1 MTTTAAVQ
9 YVIRRNEVL
18 SLRDIARNLH
28 LNQAEVIES
37 LETDPAIVVEWF
49 GRDGN
54 GRVTGSSNPML
65 SWVEHSNLQ
74 DMPTYQWAAEN
85 GLLDRLSSQPQ
96 TPSSE
101 ESTIGDFDELDS
113 RSSLENLPFQ
123 QQITASAEQ
132 IAEFVQTTIAGAA
145 QRLVELVIPTGD
157 PGSDGEPPMQPEPS
171 NVEPNYTQQP
181 QLFTLRE
188 IQTAAVSLLQS
199 MLMNSRA
206 IPTDAVW
213 SRDLDDLFVWLS
225 RTTFGNSVWRLARFS
240 QQNLWVPIAVHPDL
254 QGTFSPSD
262 LVDLLTKSKHLLGAD
277 RWREE
282 RAALGLTENPQ
293 ELWAQATD
301 EVAVQPAPEAEE
313 EVAERVRGIG
323 HGVWLDTT
331 VLDPD
336 DLISLKQVIGAA
348 KEAGFSQ
355 YLVLKAIGGD
365 HCPNPP
371 HSTLWTVYYDSHRR
385 RWLQEEVL
393 QHLEQD
399 LAFLRSI
406 ARQREAAAS

>member
-1 MTTTAAVQ
+1 MTAAAAVQ
-9 YVIRRNEVL
+9 YVIRRNGVL

-145 QRLVELVIPTGD
+145 QRLVESVIPTGD

-181 QLFTLRE
+181 QLSTLRE

-199 MLMNSRA
+199 MLMNSGA

-213 SRDLDDLFVWLS
+213 SGDLDDLFVWLS

-240 QQNLWVPIAVHPDL
+240 QQNLWVPIAIHPDL
-254 QGTFSPSD
+254 QGTFSLTD
-262 LVDLLTKSKHLLGAD
+262 LVDFLAKSKRLLGAD

-301 EVAVQPAPEAEE
+301 EVAVQPAPEVEE

>member
-9 YVIRRNEVL
+9 YVIRRNGVL

-37 LETDPAIVVEWF
+37 LETNPAIVVKWF

-113 RSSLENLPFQ
+113 RSSMENLPFRQ
-123 QQITASAEQ
+123 QTTAAGEQ
-132 IAEFVQTTIAGAA
+132 IAEFVLTTIVGAA
-145 QRLVELVIPTGD
+145 QRLVESVIPTGD

-181 QLFTLRE
+181 QLSTLRE

-199 MLMNSRA
+199 MLVNSGA

-213 SRDLDDLFVWLS
+213 SGDLDDLFVWLS

-301 EVAVQPAPEAEE
+301 EIAVQPAPEVEE

-336 DLISLKQVIGAA
+336 DLISLRQVIGAA

>member
-1 MTTTAAVQ
+1 MTAATVVQ
-9 YVIRRNEVL
+9 YVIRRNGAL

-28 LNQAEVIES
+28 LTQAEVIES

-54 GRVTGSSNPML
+54 GRVTGSSTPML
-65 SWVEHSNLQ
+65 SWVEQSNLQ

-85 GLLDRLSSQPQ
+85 GLLDRLPFQPQ
-96 TPSSE
+96 TPNSKKSF
-101 ESTIGDFDELDS
+101 IGDFDELDS
-113 RSSLENLPFQ
+113 RSSLENPPSQ
-123 QQITASAEQ
+123 QQ
-132 IAEFVQTTIAGAA
+132 TTM
-145 QRLVELVIPTGD
+145 GD
-157 PGSDGEPPMQPEPS
+157 PGSGGEPPMQPEPP

-181 QLFTLRE
+181 QLPILRE

-199 MLMNSRA
+199 MLMSSGA

-213 SRDLDDLFVWLS
+213 SGDLDDLFVWLS
-225 RTTFGNSVWRLARFS
+225 RTTFGNSVWRLVRFS
-240 QQNLWVPIAVHPDL
+240 QQNLWVPIAIHPDL
-254 QGTFSPSD
+254 QGTFSLSD
-262 LVDLLTKSKHLLGAD
+262 LIDLLTKSKNLLGAD

-282 RAALGLTENPQ
+282 RAVLGLTENVR

-301 EVAVQPAPEAEE
+301 EVAVQPAPEVEE
-313 EVAERVRGIG
+313 EEAGTKVRRIG

-336 DLISLKQVIGAA
+336 DLISLKQVISAA

-365 HCPNPP
+365 HCSNPP

-385 RWLQEEVL
+385 RWLQKEVL

-399 LAFLRSI
+399 LTFLRSI
-406 ARQREAAAS
+406 ARQRAVAS